1 MILRE
6 LDNENIPKLYE
17 VYEDNNDFFLI
28 LEYVNGKTLIDYMR
42 TKGKM
47 LNEEESLI
55 ILKSILKSL
64 VYLHEEKGIMHRD
77 LKPENIMIC
86 IDENGVSN
94 AKLLDF
100 GLSEKVSSSEYIHV
114 RCGTPGFVAP
124 EIVNAKPGS
133 DHYSSVCDVF
143 SLGIV
148 FHLM

>member
-1 MILRE
+1 MF
-6 LDNENIPKLYE
+6 PKLYE
-17 VYEDNNDFFLI
+17 VYEDKNDFFLI
-28 LEYVNGKTLIDYMR
+28 LEYVNGKTLIDFMR

-47 LNEEESLI
+47 LKEEESLI
-55 ILKSILKSL
+55 ILKSILKTL
-64 VYLHEEKGIMHRD
+64 VYLHQEKEIMHRD

-86 IDENGVSN
+86 TDENVEAT
-94 AKLLDF
+94 AKILDF
-100 GLSEKVSSSEYIHV
+100 GLAEKVSTCDYIHV